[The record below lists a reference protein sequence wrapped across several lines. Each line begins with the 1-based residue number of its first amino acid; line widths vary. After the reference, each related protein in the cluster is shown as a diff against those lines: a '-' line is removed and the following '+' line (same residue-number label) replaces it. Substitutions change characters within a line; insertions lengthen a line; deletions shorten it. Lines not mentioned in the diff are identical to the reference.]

1 MAKSFYYP
9 VNELASATLT
19 DGTFNVVDPFNSSNV
34 LTNEERA
41 TDQSISTAITS
52 WSATNDSLRFDL
64 GSAVAID
71 FIALYFSSSETDN
84 LTLYSNSSSDFS
96 GSLST
101 SEAMTS
107 TFSKGWTVVTFSSDT
122 KQYWLLRATSGAIA
136 NLTEVI
142 IGKKYDFDIN
152 FDLNN
157 TESDISG
164 SDIITSYGG
173 NEFSNKRH
181 GQKATWNWAWGNI
194 SSTMKT
200 SLDTFKTAVEIDRLK
215 FIYSESGTSGPF
227 HWVRMSG
234 LDFTEVAYQRYSTSI
249 KLTEQLQ

>member
-19 DGTFNVVDPFNSSNV
+19 DGTFNVVDPFSSSNV

-41 TDQSISTAITS
+41 TDQSIGTAITS

-71 FIALYFSSSETDN
+71 FVALYFSSSETDN

-96 GSLST
+96 ASLST

-152 FDLNN
+152 FDLSNKIGEDFG
-157 TESDISG
+157 TDIV
-164 SDIITSYGG
+164 TSYGG
-173 NEFSNKRH
+173 NEYSNKRH
-181 GQKATWNWAWGNI
+181 EPKTTWDWTWSFLTSGQ
-194 SSTMKT
+194 KT
-200 SLDTFKTAVEIDRLK
+200 SLDNLNSTVQDHKK
-215 FIYSESGTSGPF
+215 FIYYDETNY
-227 HWVRMSG
+227 HYVRMTKPMN
-234 LDFTEVAYQRYSTSI
+234 FTEVAHSIYSTSVS
-249 KLTEQLQ
+249 LREQLS